1 MSPSKR
7 LEVARAFWLDQEA
20 ADDQIQALFLIAER
34 KKFRAKSVAALDI
47 DRKARHLASIVAL
60 PESLAG
66 RALITY
72 HLAEQRPMMAAFLDS
87 LGIAHENGLIQD
99 DAIKPEDEKL
109 GPAAARLAEQ
119 FPPENVS
126 LYLSTLL
133 CQDPATWG
141 GLASVPEAQAA
152 QAEASPA
159 DA

>member
-1 MSPSKR
+1 MLTPSRLWRLMSPSKR

-99 DAIKPEDEKL
+99 DGVKPDPDKL
-109 GPAAARLAEQ
+109 APAVADIRSK
-119 FPPENVS
+119 FPADAVA
-126 LYLSTLL
+126 LYLDTLL
-133 CQDPATWG
+133 CQDPETWG
-141 GLASVPEAQAA
+141 GLKDLTPQ
-152 QAEASPA
+152 
-159 DA
+159 